1 MFIHE
6 YQGLIKTKKIFY
18 ILFNFILNLKNYV
31 ELLPNRNKIIF
42 SKFRTSTLDLLITKG
57 RWKNISRSYIIYNI
71 CQCRELYYILQCTI
85 LGLCQKKMHFIYPH
99 SFFRWLGVWQ
109 RCCEELLKWKHN
121 FIFCLIQ
128 NVDI

>member
-6 YQGLIKTKKIFY
+6 YQGLIKTERTFY
-18 ILFNFILNLKNYV
+18 IIQFYFEFEKQYV

-42 SKFRTSTLDLLITKG
+42 SKFRTSTLDLLIKKG
-57 RWKNISRSYIIYNI
+57 RWKNISRSYIIYKI
-71 CQCRELYYILQCTI
+71 CQCCELYYILQCTI
-85 LGLCQKKMHFIYPH
+85 LGLCQKKMHFIY
-99 SFFRWLGVWQ
+99 SNCFFRWLGVWQ